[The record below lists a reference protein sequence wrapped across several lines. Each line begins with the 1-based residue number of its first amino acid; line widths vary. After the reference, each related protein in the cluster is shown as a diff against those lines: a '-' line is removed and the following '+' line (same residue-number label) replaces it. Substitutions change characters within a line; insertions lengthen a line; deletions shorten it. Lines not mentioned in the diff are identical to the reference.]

1 MQFSAIEK
9 QMEKLKQ
16 GAVVFGACVVCNAQL
31 VAATV
36 EDGHFAV
43 LFNEF
48 RIGGVDFINVGMFS
62 RERTMVVVWEENR
75 S

>member
-9 QMEKLKQ
+9 QMEELKQ
-16 GAVVFGACVVCNAQL
+16 RAVVFGACVVRDALL
-31 VAATV
+31 VAAAV

-48 RIGGVDFINVGMFS
+48 RIGSVDFIDIRMFS
-62 RERTMVVVWEENR
+62 REGAMVVVGEENR